1 MGLCL
6 LMVVLTLLQSMG
18 IVDLAKFSDI
28 ASYSGKSVINTM
40 RNVQLLQDLMIFVIP
55 TIVFAFLVSRN
66 RLQYL
71 QMNKTGNPRFLFLGV
86 LTMLA
91 SIPLI
96 NFLGE
101 LNQMVPLPDFL
112 QHLEQEGDAVEVAFE
127 QQHTIHDLLSNLFV
141 MALFAGFSEELF
153 FRAGLQKVLIK
164 ASRNIHVGIW
174 VTAIIFSAIHLQFS
188 GFVPRMLLGVFL
200 GYLYVWSGSIWVGV
214 FAHFMFNGSQI
225 LAAYLLTDKSASAG
239 AFSEK
244 PGYLFVIVS
253 TLLVMVLILRTYKIS
268 QLSNNPVIS

>member
-1 MGLCL
+1 MG
-6 LMVVLTLLQSMG
+6 VVNIAT
-18 IVDLAKFSDI
+18 FSDT
-28 ASYSGKSVINTM
+28 ASYTDKSVINNL
-40 RNVQLLQDLMIFVIP
+40 RNLQLLQDSMLFVIP
-55 TIVFAFLVSRN
+55 TLVFAFLVSRN

-71 QMNKTGNPRFLFLGV
+71 QMNKVGSLRLLFLGV

-101 LNQMVPLPDFL
+101 LNQMIPLPDAL
-112 QHLEQEGDAVEVAFE
+112 QHMEQQGDALETAFE
-127 QQHTIHDLLSNLFV
+127 QQHSIHDLLSNLFV

-164 ASRNIHVGIW
+164 MSRNIHVGIW
-174 VTAIIFSAIHLQFS
+174 ITAIIFSAIHLQFS

-214 FAHFMFNGSQI
+214 SAHFMFNGSQI

-239 AFSEK
+239 AFSET

-253 TLLVMVLILRTYKIS
+253 TILVVALITRIYKVSRPKEDLIIS
-268 QLSNNPVIS
+268 